1 MTARRCYGTSDFDGL
16 HSGKYDEEAQ
26 LYAFDILALDGDDL
40 RKLPLP
46 LRKQK
51 LARLLKRLRTGFSL
65 RLPPPRRSSTKPFVP
80 AAEV

>member
-1 MTARRCYGTSDFDGL
+1 M
-16 HSGKYDEEAQ
+16 
-26 LYAFDILALDGDDL
+26 DGDDL
-40 RKLPLP
+40 RKLPLL